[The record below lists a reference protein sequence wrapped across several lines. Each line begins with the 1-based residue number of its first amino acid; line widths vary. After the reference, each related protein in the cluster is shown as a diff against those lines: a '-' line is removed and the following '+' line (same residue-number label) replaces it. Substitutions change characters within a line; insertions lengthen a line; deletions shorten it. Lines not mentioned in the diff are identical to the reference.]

1 MCDGECNTP
10 VDRISV
16 VCSMNSRSFHI
27 WEKPPREQY
36 AKNIINKTF
45 KMVHPADLNVGDNVL
60 DLQCR
65 HIGYEKVKKINKI
78 YKLGEFYEIHFVGET
93 TKSLPKFAYTCLFG
107 LLIK

>member
-1 MCDGECNTP
+1 
-10 VDRISV
+10 
-16 VCSMNSRSFHI
+16 MNARSLHI

-36 AKNIINKTF
+36 AKNIIGKIF
-45 KMVHPADLNVGDNVL
+45 KIVHPAELNVGDHVV

-78 YKLGEFYEIHFVGET
+78 TKMGEFYEIYFSGET

-107 LLIK
+107 LLME